1 LVLEKE
7 NGMCDRN
14 IEDCIRWFA
23 KTEKEQAEAERARA
37 VEELRH
43 GTTEKKEA
51 AQKKLAAIVASL
63 NPGDKVRATYPG
75 ISYGPVVVE
84 GFVELSSYGNLKIFA
99 SYEASFTLRSGTE
112 KPIGSALVSLE
123 VLSRALPEEPGSE
136 VLITS
141 ASCPSIWRLIDT
153 GWWWDVTGVTPLRT
167 WAELNDR
174 YAPLTV
180 MVPKS

>member
-123 VLSRALPEEPGSE
+123 VLSRALPEEPGHRE
-136 VLITS
+136 IVKD
-141 ASCPSIWRLIDT
+141 A
-153 GWWWDVTGVTPLRT
+153 GGTPYDNFNGTWYTRFDDAAAFT
-167 WAELNDR
+167 WAQLNE
-174 YAPLTV
+174 YGPLTI
-180 MVPKS
+180 MVAKS